1 MNKENPNNVYV
12 IGTKRYCNV
21 EVCGD
26 GNYFFRCL
34 ATYINSCLH
43 KCERNCYGEPVKK
56 EYALLER
63 TTADRLRAKAV
74 SFLSSLEN
82 LCKSFPFLLDRKID
96 DMYISVSHRLVSMAA
111 DYEFAGFIEIAALSY
126 LMQCNLE
133 IYASQSEDN
142 IHVLEEHTMFKLA
155 ADNKRANYFVSHS

>member
-1 MNKENPNNVYV
+1 MVLSAIVMWKSVVMEINN
-12 IGTKRYCNV
+12 
-21 EVCGD
+21 
-26 GNYFFRCL
+26 
-34 ATYINSCLH
+34 
-43 KCERNCYGEPVKK
+43 KCERNGYGEPVKK

-74 SFLSSLEN
+74 SFLSSLGDSLEN

-96 DMYISVSHRLVSMAA
+96 DMYISVSHRFVSMAA

-155 ADNKRANYFVSHS
+155 ADYKRANYFVSHS